1 MTPYFRGGTFG
12 GGWLTSHKGAT
23 KWGGQWFAATSIA
36 TGWNAEE
43 TDRLMKKI
51 PQLALQIHPRKLA
64 CLLKI
69 VVGRRPVSFEMDPFL
84 GDMLA
89 FRVYFWVG
97 VYLCTRRWIMFD
109 WFPFR
114 AKRKIQKALVDEVYG
129 SMPARFAFWHVSSN
143 KAIHLSFFI
152 FSSLYVSTL
161 LSISH
166 IINVSPSSVMFVF
179 MPYPL
184 VVFADD
190 VFTAPWNW
198 HVFTTHVECYAS
210 VHTLHMPKHVM

>member
-1 MTPYFRGGTFG
+1 MRWPMICGYLHCHRMKCRG
-12 GGWLTSHKGAT
+12 
-23 KWGGQWFAATSIA
+23 
-36 TGWNAEE
+36 
-43 TDRLMKKI
+43 DRPSYEKI

-114 AKRKIQKALVDEVYG
+114 AKKKIQKALVDEVCG

-143 KAIHLSFFI
+143 KAIHPSFFI
-152 FSSLYVSTL
+152 FSSLYVSTM

-184 VVFADD
+184 VVFSWAHFLFFMCWFPCW
-190 VFTAPWNW
+190 VVVIAWNILW
-198 HVFTTHVECYAS
+198 AMIVVCDRLYFVVAFEMG
-210 VHTLHMPKHVM
+210 LEININ